1 MGFHRIPQPPALDR
15 KELTAVV
22 TSLMIEELAFA
33 RASSDPFAI
42 EHDCLNPTGHD
53 FIAACGD
60 VVCCHC
66 GKVVWS

>member
-1 MGFHRIPQPPALDR
+1 MPVLEVYERIRVPIVVLDAAAPL
-15 KELTAVV
+15 LTCTPV
-22 TSLMIEELAFA
+22 
-33 RASSDPFAI
+33 DPFGIDNA
-42 EHDCLNPTGHD
+42 CPFNPTGHD